1 MGNYLR
7 NLFGNYLFLSNWRS
21 ARDTTNHDGRDRE
34 RTNANSHQKEES
46 ELSGAINTPQL
57 TRKTLRPRTTKKDNQ
72 IIEDI
77 RLLRET
83 NTANIT
89 ELRSSIRELQL
100 QLQNQ
105 SMMSYFIL
113 LFVVVAILAVAG
125 IMAAAF
131 LLRPCCYTTESHLEL
146 QWHGT
151 ITEQL
156 RVIEKRIEDSSHRK

>member
-7 NLFGNYLFLSNWRS
+7 NLVGNYLFFSNWRS

-34 RTNANSHQKEES
+34 HTNGNNHQQEES
-46 ELSGAINTPQL
+46 ELSGAMNTPQL
-57 TRKTLRPRTTKKDNQ
+57 SRKTLRPRTTKKDDQ
-72 IIEDI
+72 IIEHI

-105 SMMSYFIL
+105 SMMSYFIM
-113 LFVVVAILAVAG
+113 LFVVVAILAVA

-131 LLRPCCYTTESHLEL
+131 FLRPCCNTTDSYLEL

>member
-7 NLFGNYLFLSNWRS
+7 NLFGNYLFFSNWRS

-34 RTNANSHQKEES
+34 HTNANSHQQEES
-46 ELSGAINTPQL
+46 ELSEAINTPQL

-72 IIEDI
+72 IIEHI

-83 NTANIT
+83 NTANIA
-89 ELRSSIRELQL
+89 ELRNSIRELQFK
-100 QLQNQ
+100 QQNQ
-105 SMMSYFIL
+105 PMMSYFIM
-113 LFVVVAILAVAG
+113 LFVLVFILFAVA
-125 IMAAAF
+125 IMAAIF
-131 LLRPCCYTTESHLEL
+131 LLRPCCNTTDSHLEL